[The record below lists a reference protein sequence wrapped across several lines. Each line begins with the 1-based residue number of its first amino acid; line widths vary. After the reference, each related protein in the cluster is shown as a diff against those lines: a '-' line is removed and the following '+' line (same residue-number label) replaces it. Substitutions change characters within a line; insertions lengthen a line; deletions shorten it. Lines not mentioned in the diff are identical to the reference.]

1 MKEKNIRRSGIL
13 MPISALD
20 SPYGIG
26 TLGEAAYRFAD
37 FLKSAGCTL
46 WQVLPVGPTGYGDSP
61 YQSFSAFA
69 GNPYFIDLDLLVA
82 DGLLLKEELE
92 TLKNPK
98 QIDYKD
104 IYDTRFSVL
113 EKAYSRFDKTEDDF
127 VEFKKRESV
136 WLDDYSLYSALKRHF
151 GGVDQ
156 RKFPKS
162 VRTKAGLAAY
172 ASQLENDRDF
182 ERFMQY
188 KFFTQWQALRR
199 YCNENGILIIGDIPI
214 YTALDSADVMFS
226 PELFEL
232 DKNGEPTAV
241 AGCPPDAF
249 SDDGQLWG
257 NPLYNYDHH
266 RKTGYDW
273 WIRRIRISLQ
283 LYDMVRIDH
292 FRGFSEYYAIP
303 ADEKTARN
311 GEWRKG
317 PGYDLFKA
325 LEKKLGR
332 LPIIAEDLGQID
344 KKVRRLLK
352 KTGFPGMKVLQ
363 FAFGGGRDDNRNKYL
378 PHEYGKNCIVYTGTH
393 DNAATRSWFKSL
405 PQKERE
411 YVCDYL
417 GATDDDVV
425 WKMITAAF
433 ASAARY
439 AVVPMADILGQ
450 ARSGRINLPG
460 TLGKN
465 WTYRITKTALSAK
478 NADKLRRLNELYGR
492 TQRRDGERK

>member
-113 EKAYSRFDKTEDDF
+113 EKAYSRFDKNEDDF

-172 ASQLENDRDF
+172 ASQLEDDRDF

-303 ADEKTARN
+303 AGEKTARN

-344 KKVRRLLK
+344 K
-352 KTGFPGMKVLQ
+352 
-363 FAFGGGRDDNRNKYL
+363 
-378 PHEYGKNCIVYTGTH
+378 
-393 DNAATRSWFKSL
+393 
-405 PQKERE
+405 
-411 YVCDYL
+411 
-417 GATDDDVV
+417 
-425 WKMITAAF
+425 
-433 ASAARY
+433 
-439 AVVPMADILGQ
+439 
-450 ARSGRINLPG
+450 
-460 TLGKN
+460 
-465 WTYRITKTALSAK
+465 
-478 NADKLRRLNELYGR
+478 
-492 TQRRDGERK
+492 